1 MRNFSHF
8 QWVSSLLLIAA
19 WIAISAP
26 MGYAQQAVVVEL
38 FTSEGCS
45 SCPPADAL
53 LSSLAKQRTTV
64 KGVELIL
71 LGEHVEYWNDLG
83 WRDRFSAPAYTE
95 RQYEYV
101 RQLHLATAYTPQIVI
116 DGHLQTSGGNAAGVQ
131 RLLAEAATAPKP
143 ANVSLSFVSSD
154 KLRVT
159 VTAETTT
166 KLQVI
171 LAVTED
177 NLSTTVQGGENG
189 GRVLKHDA
197 VVRELHPLGRTT
209 DGKFDKTVA
218 VPHKADWKPEDLRV
232 MVLVQESDSG
242 AILGAASV
250 VLPALSPTAA
260 LH

>member
-1 MRNFSHF
+1 
-8 QWVSSLLLIAA
+8 
-19 WIAISAP
+19 
-26 MGYAQQAVVVEL
+26 MGCAQQPVVVEL

-53 LSSLAKQRTTV
+53 LSSLAKQRTAV
-64 KGVELIL
+64 DGVELIL
-71 LGEHVEYWNDLG
+71 LGEHVEYWNGPG
-83 WRDRFSAPAYTE
+83 WRDRFSAPTYTD

-116 DGHLQTSGGNAAGVQ
+116 DGQLQTSGGNAGAVQ
-131 RLLAEAATAPKP
+131 RLLADAARAPKP
-143 ANVSLSFVSSD
+143 ATVSLSFVSAD
-154 KLRVT
+154 KVRVT
-159 VTAETTT
+159 VIDKTAT

-177 NLSTTVQGGENG
+177 NLSTTVKGGENG

-197 VVRELHPLGRTT
+197 VVRELHPLGSTT
-209 DGKFDKTVA
+209 NGTFDKTVA
-218 VPHKADWKPEDLRV
+218 VPHKPGWKPEDLRV
-232 MVLVQESDSG
+232 LVLAQNANSG

-250 VLPALSPTAA
+250 VFPALSPTAA